1 MPCRS
6 AGEIDACRLDASAL
20 AALIT
25 QEEGKK
31 RRRYDNVQKR
41 NHQVSQAGN
50 TDQHYCSSCQL
61 DPLAECQKTW
71 IPVTSS
77 VLLSSSEQFSIGDLK
92 KGKHNKCSNRGK
104 DMNASE
110 ELSRGTIRVNTH
122 INTHACKILEK
133 CMRNFRTEQQH
144 SR

>member
-6 AGEIDACRLDASAL
+6 AGEIDACRLDASVL

-25 QEEGKK
+25 QEGGEK
-31 RRRYDNVQKR
+31 RARHDNVLKR
-41 NHQVSQAGN
+41 NQQVSQAGN

-61 DPLAECQKTW
+61 DPPAECQKTW

-77 VLLSSSEQFSIGDLK
+77 VLLSSSERFSIGDLK
-92 KGKHNKCSNRGK
+92 KGKHNKCSNRRE

-110 ELSRGTIRVNTH
+110 ELSRDTIRLNAH
-122 INTHACKILEK
+122 INTRACQIFEK
-133 CMRNFRTEQQH
+133 CMRNVRTEQQH